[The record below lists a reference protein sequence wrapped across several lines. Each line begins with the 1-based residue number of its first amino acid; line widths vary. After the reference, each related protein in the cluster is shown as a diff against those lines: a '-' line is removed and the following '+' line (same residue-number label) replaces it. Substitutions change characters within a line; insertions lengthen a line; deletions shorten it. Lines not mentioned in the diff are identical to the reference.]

1 MKAPTDNTLLCVSLL
16 TALLLFT
23 ADSLSQIS
31 EPAGK
36 LELPEQVIPEPPSNW
51 YQVELVLFTQQGNRG
66 LESPPKDYHLQ
77 FPDNWLELNQ
87 GITPMSAI
95 DLSLIGD
102 ISHGLLL
109 DGEVPFSATNLALF
123 SNNLNLAAAEK
134 IPNEPELSRPIP
146 EASIPYQH
154 HQQEGIE
161 PMVASEIEVESP
173 QEMPEPFIPQYEK
186 PYQILEAEYRDLNE
200 SAAALDRR
208 QYNVVLHQA
217 WRMPIQQ
224 SEVSPWVLVK
234 AGPTATERYVIE
246 GAVRFY
252 KSRFLHFE
260 TNLWHLKV
268 ANDQSNLLQL
278 PDIPKTPLS
287 AHQTVTLNAQAFSER
302 LENLALVPTNSNQ
315 VESGSD
321 NQQTAANQ
329 YPIEALWVMNKSQRL
344 QQDQVYYLDHPE
356 MGALVTIKAYVP
368 SLLNPPPAL
377 STDIEST
384 ALTELEVTAPAQS
397 AATR

>member
-1 MKAPTDNTLLCVSLL
+1 M
-16 TALLLFT
+16 
-23 ADSLSQIS
+23 
-31 EPAGK
+31 
-36 LELPEQVIPEPPSNW
+36 
-51 YQVELVLFTQQGNRG
+51 
-66 LESPPKDYHLQ
+66 
-77 FPDNWLELNQ
+77 
-87 GITPMSAI
+87 
-95 DLSLIGD
+95 
-102 ISHGLLL
+102 
-109 DGEVPFSATNLALF
+109 
-123 SNNLNLAAAEK
+123 
-134 IPNEPELSRPIP
+134 
-146 EASIPYQH
+146 
-154 HQQEGIE
+154 
-161 PMVASEIEVESP
+161 
-173 QEMPEPFIPQYEK
+173 
-186 PYQILEAEYRDLNE
+186 
-200 SAAALDRR
+200 
-208 QYNVVLHQA
+208 
-217 WRMPIQQ
+217 
-224 SEVSPWVLVK
+224 
-234 AGPTATERYVIE
+234 
-246 GAVRFY
+246 
-252 KSRFLHFE
+252 
-260 TNLWHLKV
+260 KV

-384 ALTELEVTAPAQS
+384 TLTELEVTAPAQS